1 MNQIQHKKR
10 GIIYQWAAVLSLLIV
25 VSCSSTSQDGG
36 GHLYTNALINES
48 SPYLLQHA
56 HNPVNWNPWG
66 EAALAKAK
74 EEDKLIIISVG
85 YAACHWCH
93 VMEHESFEDT
103 TVARIMNEHFISIK
117 VDREERPDVDDVY
130 MAACQLANDKGCGWP
145 LNAIALPDGRPIW
158 AGTYFPQKQW
168 LEVLEY
174 FIKEKEKN
182 GDKME
187 DYAANLTKTI
197 NAVSALAPVGQMPE
211 LKPENADNFAQSML
225 LGLDAKRGGRKG
237 APKFPMPDIF
247 AWLQEYAHYTGNE
260 EARAVWQTT
269 LDQLAAGGI
278 NDQLGGGFAR
288 YSTDDQWLVPHFE
301 KMLYDNAQLVSL
313 FSNAFSATGTPRYRE
328 VVEETLT
335 FIEREL
341 TDKKGVF
348 YSSLDADSE
357 GEEGKFY
364 VWTTQEIDS
373 LLSPAA
379 AALVKKHYRFKEDGN
394 WEKGMNILHY
404 DPAAAPLSADEVTQ
418 LKTAKATLL
427 KARAQRVRPGLDDK
441 VLTAW
446 NGLMIKGYADAA
458 AALQNDS
465 YLEKALTAANFVE
478 ANMRR
483 KDGGLWRN
491 YKDGKSS
498 INAFLDDYAL
508 ISQAYLRL
516 YELTFDE
523 SWLRKGEQ
531 LATYALEHFGNPES
545 DLLFYTSDLDP
556 PLITRRTEIKDNV
569 IAGSNSSFAKV
580 LWQLGLYLDREDFS
594 ERSQKMLAA
603 VLASPEAMQS
613 PSFYANW
620 GQLMLKMAYPPYE
633 VAIVGKGWK
642 PLSRELEAAYLPN
655 AIFLGGPNE
664 GSLALLKNKA
674 VEDETFIY
682 VCRNKMCKLPVQTAE
697 AAVALMD

>member
-1 MNQIQHKKR
+1 MMNKVMLWQWL
-10 GIIYQWAAVLSLLIV
+10 GILVLLTFG
-25 VSCSSTSQDGG
+25 SCSSTSQDGG
-36 GHLYTNALINES
+36 GHLYTNALVNES

-74 EEDKLIIISVG
+74 EEDKLLIISVG

-145 LNAIALPDGRPIW
+145 LDAIALPDGRPIW
-158 AGTYFPQKQW
+158 AGTYFPRKQW

-174 FIKEKEKN
+174 FVKEKEKN
-182 GDKME
+182 GAKME
-187 DYAANLTKTI
+187 DYAANLTQTI
-197 NAVSALAPVGQMPE
+197 NAVSALAPVEEMPE
-211 LKPENADNFAQSML
+211 LKPENADNFAQTML
-225 LGLDAKRGGRKG
+225 LGLDAQRGGRKG

-247 AWLQEYAHYTGNE
+247 AWLQEYAFYTGNE
-260 EARAVWQTT
+260 QARGVWKTT

-288 YSTDDQWLVPHFE
+288 YSTDDRWLVPHFE

-313 FSNAFSATGTPRYRE
+313 FANAYAETGTPRYRE

-335 FIEREL
+335 FVEREL
-341 TDKKGVF
+341 MDKKGVF

-364 VWTTQEIDS
+364 VWTTEEIDS

-379 AALVKKHYRFKEDGN
+379 AELVKKYYRFSKSGN
-394 WEKGMNILHY
+394 WEEEMNILHY
-404 DPAAAPLSADEVTQ
+404 DPAAPSLSADDLAA

-458 AALQNDS
+458 AALQNEN
-465 YLEKALTAANFVE
+465 YLEKALTAANFME
-478 ANMRR
+478 TSMKR

-508 ISQAYLRL
+508 LSQAYLRL

-523 SWLRKGEQ
+523 SWLEKTEQ

-569 IAGSNSSFAKV
+569 IAGSNSAFAKV

-594 ERSQKMLAA
+594 ERSHKMLAA
-603 VLASPEAMQS
+603 VLASPETMQT
-613 PSFYANW
+613 PGFFAGW

-642 PLSRELEAAYLPN
+642 PLSRELEASYLPN
-655 AIFLGGPNE
+655 AIFLGGPDE

-674 VEDETFIY
+674 VEEETFIY
-682 VCRNKMCKLPVQTAE
+682 VCRNKMCKLPVQTAKE
-697 AAVALMD
+697 AEALMD